1 MRLEA
6 AEAEAASLRAE
17 LGAARREGGTR
28 EAAGLREEEA
38 RRAAEAEA
46 AQLSAELRAA
56 MVRAAA
62 AEEEGAAAA
71 ELMEARRAAA
81 EARRRR
87 EEDEVRLKAATACI
101 RGCSPNV
108 CPRLRPIFPR
118 LRRHVSEAC
127 RPMYQVREAR
137 EDEGEGMRRLEGHV
151 QRLTEQCEIE
161 SAVRCD
167 MHPSMQVVTI

>member
-1 MRLEA
+1 MRVQVAEERVRLEA

-87 EEDEVRLKAATACI
+87 EEDEVRAQ
-101 RGCSPNV
+101 GCY
-108 CPRLRPIFPR
+108 R
-118 LRRHVSEAC
+118 
-127 RPMYQVREAR
+127 MYQ
-137 EDEGEGMRRLEGHV
+137 RL
-151 QRLTEQCEIE
+151 Q
-161 SAVRCD
+161 
-167 MHPSMQVVTI
+167 P